1 MGHSSYCNHG
11 IMKSHDPLVHR
22 KNMSTLIKEALSK
35 PEARTSDALAHKA
48 ADQQTFLPWND

>member
-1 MGHSSYCNHG
+1 
-11 IMKSHDPLVHR
+11 MKSHDPLVHR